1 MNQWRHLPP
10 AARGIAVAASEAV
23 EAARAQDVAAF
34 DGAAEALAAQDQERV
49 GRVLGA
55 VVRMLVEESHQ
66 DGVDS
71 DDVRAVLAHCVR
83 EAMSWQTDVD
93 PQVVLVLLAGAL
105 GVYDPEGED
114 APPKALAQARHS
126 ALLITSLL
134 RSRPFAD
141 YLTLAFGDI
150 ARAEHQD

>member
-1 MNQWRHLPP
+1 MKLP
-10 AARGIAVAASEAV
+10 AAARAIAVPASDAV
-23 EAARAQDVAAF
+23 EAARLRDTAAF
-34 DGAAEALAAQDQERV
+34 DAAAEALAAQDQERT

-83 EAMSWQTDVD
+83 EALAWQDDVD

-105 GVYDPEGED
+105 GVYDPEGDD
-114 APPKALAQARHS
+114 APPKALAQARHG
-126 ALLITSLL
+126 ALLIASLL
-134 RSRPFAD
+134 RARPFAD
-141 YLTLAFGDI
+141 YLGLAFDEI
-150 ARAEHQD
+150 ARAEHHDG

>member
-10 AARGIAVAASEAV
+10 TARGIAVAASDAV
-23 EAARAQDVAAF
+23 EAARGRDATAF
-34 DGAAEALAAQDQERV
+34 EGAAEALAAQDQERV

-55 VVRMLVEESHQ
+55 VVRMLVEESHA

-83 EAMSWQTDVD
+83 EAMAWQADVD

-105 GVYDPEGED
+105 GVYDPDDENP
-114 APPKALAQARHS
+114 PPKALAQARHS
-126 ALLITSLL
+126 ALLIASLL
-134 RSRPFAD
+134 STRPFAD
-141 YLTLAFGDI
+141 YLTLALGDI
-150 ARAEHQD
+150 ARAEHHD